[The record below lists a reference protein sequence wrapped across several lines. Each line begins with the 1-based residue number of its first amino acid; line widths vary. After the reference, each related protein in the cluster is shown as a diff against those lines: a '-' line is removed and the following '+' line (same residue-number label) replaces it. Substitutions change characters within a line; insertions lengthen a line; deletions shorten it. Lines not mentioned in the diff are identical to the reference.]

1 VWRAAPARRRREGG
15 TPLLG
20 FAAVAGCANQQGGH
34 AAGRPPPRGVPAVGR
49 TVAESADARIGPQ
62 HTGVLRR
69 RRGAHGLRP
78 LTAVT
83 RGRAHEPRMLA
94 LGVPG
99 GVVVAR
105 PELPGCRVDRRRRPE
120 LVRLLL
126 DGTDRPAPQR

>member
-1 VWRAAPARRRREGG
+1 MHAATAPLTHDGSERLLAIAADVSCVDPQRVHDAVRRR
-15 TPLLG
+15 
-20 FAAVAGCANQQGGH
+20 H
-34 AAGRPPPRGVPAVGR
+34 RGVPAVGR

-69 RRGAHGLRP
+69 RRGAYGLRP

-94 LGVPG
+94 LGVSG
-99 GVVVAR
+99 SVVVTG

-126 DGTDRPAPQR
+126 